1 MIDSVKSK
9 PPTQSSSGERKLREK
24 YGGKLAKA
32 INRAIRAEIPG
43 GNAALDT
50 LTDLA
55 GPARHSGWK
64 DRDGNPTPEA
74 AAYFKHQRLVVDKME
89 DAIRSKWGIP
99 TAQKQSM
106 PASKQKPN
114 RRGRP
119 NPRPSHR
126 RSTPRG

>member
-1 MIDSVKSK
+1 METRIIDSVKPK
-9 PPTQSSSGERKLREK
+9 TSSNPNQGERKLREK

-64 DRDGNPTPEA
+64 DRDGNPTHEA
-74 AAYFKHQRLVVDKME
+74 AEYFKHKRMIVDKME
-89 DAIRSKWGIP
+89 NTVRSKWGIP
-99 TAQKQSM
+99 IEEKQSPPM
-106 PASKQKPN
+106 LKRKSN
-114 RRGRP
+114 RARRP
-119 NPRPSHR
+119 NSRHPR
-126 RSTPRG
+126 